1 MTSQVLIP
9 QQSTAV
15 TAWVRLLRASASL
28 RRALNAELGQEHGLA
43 VNDFEALL
51 QLSQAPEQAMRRIDL
66 ADALGLSASGVTRL
80 LDGLQRTGLVENRTC
95 DSDGRVIYAVLTE
108 AGRSKLGEAS
118 CSHVRAVRA
127 LFEERY
133 APDELET
140 LATLLERLP
149 GAQTQE

>member
-1 MTSQVLIP
+1 MTSQVLSN
-9 QQSTAV
+9 QESSAL

-28 RRALNAELGQEHGLA
+28 RRALNVDLGHDHGLA

-51 QLSQAPEQAMRRIDL
+51 QLSHACDGAMRRIDL

-80 LDGLQRTGLVENRTC
+80 LDGLQRAGFVENRTC
-95 DSDGRVIYAVLTE
+95 DHDGRVVYAALTE
-108 AGRSKLGEAS
+108 AGRTKLAEAS

-133 APDELET
+133 APEELET
-140 LATLLERLP
+140 LAALLERLP